1 MNRSKE
7 RNKKHVNEMDER
19 LGYVV
24 SLINY
29 NTDSDIIFQD
39 FELHSEVL
47 KILEEIEEYWLLYI
61 NNSKDLNVIFH
72 SYIDIIDI
80 IKKNKKHYDSTSD
93 NKEELYTPFELQYW
107 TTELNKDNK
116 TNELKN
122 SKPKKG

>member
-1 MNRSKE
+1 MKRSKE